1 MRAKYLYTIT
11 ACLIIAASS
20 APACADLVFNDF
32 QQDPLA
38 AQATFYTDGSNLLVA
53 LENTS
58 TYDVLAPEDV
68 LTGVFFTID
77 NLGANT
83 LVPERA
89 VLYDGSVVLFAV
101 SGDGTDSNGEIGR
114 EYGFRDNLTGVPS
127 GATMVIA
134 AVGLNDILGPH
145 DLFPGEN
152 LWASPNG
159 GPGGLGYGIL
169 SAGDDPA
176 DGNARVTGG
185 VPLVSTGVLFEL
197 SGLPDGF
204 TLEGNVRDVMY
215 NYSTSFHSVPDPSS
229 GLLVML
235 GLTVVGCRKRRFAR
249 SHCS

>member
-1 MRAKYLYTIT
+1 M
-11 ACLIIAASS
+11 
-20 APACADLVFNDF
+20 VFNDF

-58 TYDVLAPEDV
+58 AYDVLAPEDV

-114 EYGFRDNLTGVPS
+114 EYAFRDDLTGVPS

-134 AVGLNDILGPH
+134 GVGLNDILGPH
-145 DLFPGEN
+145 GLFPGEN
-152 LWASPNG
+152 LWG
-159 GPGGLGYGIL
+159 GPDGLGYGIL

-176 DGNARVTGG
+176 NGNVRVTGG

-215 NYSTSFHSVPDPSS
+215 NYGTAFNSVPDPSS
-229 GLLVML
+229 GLLIML
-235 GLTVVGCRKRRFAR
+235 GLTVVGCRKRRFA
-249 SHCS
+249 